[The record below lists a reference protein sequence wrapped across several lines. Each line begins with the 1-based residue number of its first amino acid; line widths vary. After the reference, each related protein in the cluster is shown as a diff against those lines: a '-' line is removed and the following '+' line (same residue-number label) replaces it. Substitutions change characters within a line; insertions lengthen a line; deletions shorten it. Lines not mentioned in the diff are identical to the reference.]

1 MTTTILGPTNGHAS
15 PTCLSPFTAS
25 YGSAFVDGLIWVTG
39 GGTHIGGSLGS
50 LHNQVYRPAVSC
62 E

>member
-1 MTTTILGPTNGHAS
+1 MPLPVHGV
-15 PTCLSPFTAS
+15 
-25 YGSAFVDGLIWVTG
+25 YGSAFVDGLIWNAG
-39 GGTHIGGSLGS
+39 GGTHIGGSNGS